1 MPPNI
6 LPSRPIHPHIQSK
19 CPNRPCGASLEYPVP
34 FPPPLPGAQVQIR
47 CFSCQTVYETLFAP
61 PSNHR
66 PSSTSTPTTT
76 TTSPPPPPN
85 ANNANSSSG
94 KKSRLIGTQERPFET
109 TYYDLL
115 NVSPLATTDE
125 IKKSYRRL
133 AIQYHPDKNLNDPA
147 SSAERFKEISI
158 AYQTLSDPELRRK
171 YNEFGAK
178 GSTPEGGFVVDP
190 EEIFG
195 KIFGGERFLPII
207 GKIGLAGEMKAAM
220 QEGEE
225 EEEGGGVD
233 ALEGGGQV
241 KGKERRRD
249 EKGKLVLTEE
259 EKAIKDEKA
268 RKRAVEKAAAREAR
282 ISSLVSNLI
291 LKLSIF
297 SESALS
303 PTDTHVLSSFRQLCT
318 IEASQLVLESYG
330 YDLLQTVGFVY
341 VQKSKQFLAS
351 TQSLFGFGGWIH
363 NVQGKY
369 HVFSETVSTL
379 KSAIELKNVF
389 DQIQAKEREGKLTEE
404 EKRKLEEQAAEKGL
418 QALFKGTKLEV
429 EAVLR
434 EVCDRVLYGTSSG
447 GTAAGSSSNGAGW
460 EQNERDKDKAV
471 MRAVALQVL
480 GEAYLSVKK
489 EGGGGLGDDSEYVRV
504 ETKGSRGR

>member
-34 FPPPLPGAQVQIR
+34 FPPPLPGAHVQIR

-61 PSNHR
+61 PSNPSATNHR

-85 ANNANSSSG
+85 ANANSSSG

-133 AIQYHPDKNLNDPA
+133 AIQYHPDKNLNDPT

-225 EEEGGGVD
+225 EEEGSGID
-233 ALEGGGQV
+233 A
-241 KGKERRRD
+241 RD

-259 EKAIKDEKA
+259 EKAIKDERA

-434 EVCDRVLYGTSSG
+434 EVCDRVL
-447 GTAAGSSSNGAGW
+447 
-460 EQNERDKDKAV
+460 DKDKAV